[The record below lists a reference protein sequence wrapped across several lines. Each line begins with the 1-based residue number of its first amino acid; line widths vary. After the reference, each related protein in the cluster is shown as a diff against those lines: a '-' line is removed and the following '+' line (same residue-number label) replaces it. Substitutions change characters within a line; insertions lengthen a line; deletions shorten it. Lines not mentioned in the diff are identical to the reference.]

1 MKIVMTRIGCAGMEI
16 MLLYSTHTLHI
27 FRNNP
32 MECVIRNQPKFK
44 TVKKILSRN
53 NILPTELNPKKASV
67 SKSESDIA
75 KMLKEKHI
83 DDMPVAV
90 RAFAILNE
98 HIHVDL
104 VEIGESNN
112 VELLKT
118 DDFMNLN
125 AQAVSGLHVFDT
137 PNQSMSLF
145 KVLNRTR

>member
-1 MKIVMTRIGCAGMEI
+1 
-16 MLLYSTHTLHI
+16 
-27 FRNNP
+27 

-83 DDMPVAV
+83 VDKPVAV

-104 VEIGESNN
+104 VEIGESNK